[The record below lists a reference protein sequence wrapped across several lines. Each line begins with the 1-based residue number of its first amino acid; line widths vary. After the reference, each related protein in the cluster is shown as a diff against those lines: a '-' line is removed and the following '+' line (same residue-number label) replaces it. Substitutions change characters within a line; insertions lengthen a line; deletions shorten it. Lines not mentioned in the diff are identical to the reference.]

1 MSSQLSTVLIIG
13 AGPVGLITALALAQ
27 NGITVRVLDKAKDFG
42 VGQRGSGIAPRTL
55 EAYRLLGIYDDMMK
69 VAHEY
74 PDVLEWDQD
83 GKPLRVSQM
92 MARVEPTP
100 DTPIPNGMRVA
111 QEDTMSVL
119 RAQLEKHNVVV
130 EPGMELVKLEQD
142 DAGVNATF
150 RHDDVS
156 EEVRA
161 TYVVAADGAKGP
173 TRKLV
178 GIPFLGESREEIGM
192 LVGDLELFG
201 SLDRV
206 VSLFSPTYSAPKL
219 TALFQHWHKFQ
230 DANSNWIRARA
241 VPEKPN
247 VFFISSHGPSLD
259 LNRSASDTSYLQS
272 YIRTVTKHDN
282 ITVGKVLTLQEW
294 RMNVRM
300 VDRFRAGRVF
310 IAGDAAHVHSP
321 LGGQGLNTGAMDAM
335 NLAWKLA
342 VVIKGVAPSKLLD
355 SYEEE
360 RKPVVSD
367 MLQFTNGI
375 AAQTFKAGAASS
387 AWTRSRAG
395 TQLGMHYHWS
405 SILRDELNVKA
416 TDGTADAGAY
426 ASEGAADVLRA
437 GDRAPDAP
445 ELVGADGKATTL
457 YDLFGTTHH
466 TVLVFEPS
474 LIDAAN
480 KVISRFPSD
489 LVRTIVLNA
498 PGVPGAYSDAAG
510 HARRAY
516 GAAEMA
522 VVRPDG
528 VVGALVRGSEG
539 LEAYFGGIF
548 SAAVAV

>member
-100 DTPIPNGMRVA
+100 DMPIPNGMRVA
-111 QEDTMSVL
+111 QEDTMHVL
-119 RAQLEKHNVVV
+119 RAQLEKYNIFV
-130 EPGMELVKLEQD
+130 ESGMELVKLEQD
-142 DAGVNATF
+142 DTGVSATF
-150 RHDDVS
+150 RHDDVLD
-156 EEVRA
+156 EVRA
-161 TYVVAADGAKGP
+161 AYIVSADGAKGP

-206 VSLFSPTYSAPKL
+206 
-219 TALFQHWHKFQ
+219 HWHKFQ

-241 VPEKPN
+241 VPEKPD
-247 VFFISSHGPSLD
+247 VFFFSSHGPSLD
-259 LNRSASDTSYLQS
+259 LNRGASDTSYLQS
-272 YIRTVTKHDN
+272 YIRTVTKHDD

-342 VVIKGVAPSKLLD
+342 AVIKGVAPSKLLD

-395 TQLGMHYHWS
+395 TQLGMHYRWS

-416 TDGTADAGAY
+416 TDGTAGAGAY
-426 ASEGAADVLRA
+426 ASEGAADVLSA

-480 KVISRFPSD
+480 KVISCFPSD

-510 HARRAY
+510 RARRAY
-516 GAAEMA
+516 GAAEVA

-539 LEAYFGGIF
+539 LEAYFGGIL

>member
-1 MSSQLSTVLIIG
+1 MSSQLSNVLVIG

-27 NGITVRVLDKAKDFG
+27 NGISVRVVDKAKDFA
-42 VGQRGSGIAPRTL
+42 VGQRGSGISPRTL
-55 EAYRLLGIYDDMMK
+55 EAYRLLGIYDEMMK

-74 PDVLEWDQD
+74 PDVLEWNQD
-83 GKPLRVSQM
+83 GKKLRVSQM

-100 DTPIPNGMRVA
+100 DTPIPNGKRVA
-111 QEDTMSVL
+111 QEDTMAVL
-119 RAQLEKHNVVV
+119 RAQLGKYGVTV
-130 EPGMELVKLEQD
+130 EPGMELVKVEQD
-142 DAGVNATF
+142 DAGVIATLL
-150 RHDDVS
+150 HDGIS
-156 EEVRA
+156 ENIRVA
-161 TYVVAADGAKGP
+161 YVVAADGAKGP

-178 GIPFLGESREEIGM
+178 GIPFLGVSREEIGM

-206 VSLFSPTYSAPKL
+206 
-219 TALFQHWHKFQ
+219 HWHKFQ

-247 VFFISSHGPSLD
+247 VFFLSSHGPDLD
-259 LNRSASDTSYLQS
+259 LKRGASDTSYLQQ
-272 YIRTVTKHDN
+272 YIRAVTKQDD

-294 RMNVRM
+294 RMNVRI

-335 NLAWKLA
+335 NLAWKLVA
-342 VVIKGVAPSKLLD
+342 VIKGVATDKLLNT
-355 SYEEE
+355 YEEE
-360 RKPVVSD
+360 RKSVVSD

-375 AAQTFKAGAASS
+375 ATQTFKIGAESS

-395 TQLGMHYHWS
+395 TQLAMHYRWS
-405 SILRDELNVKA
+405 SVVRDEVNSGIK
-416 TDGTADAGAY
+416 TADGAGAY
-426 ASEGAADVLRA
+426 ATSGADEMLRA

-445 ELVGADGKATTL
+445 ELVGVNSKATAL
-457 YDLFGTTHH
+457 YDIFGATHH
-466 TVLVFEPS
+466 TVLVFEPA
-474 LIDAAN
+474 LVDAVSA
-480 KVISRFPSD
+480 VLTRFPSD
-489 LVRTIVLNA
+489 LIRTIVFNA
-498 PGVPGAYSDAAG
+498 SGASLPGAYDDTAG

-516 GAAEMA
+516 GSAAVA

-528 VVGALVRGSEG
+528 VVGALLRGSEG

>member
-1 MSSQLSTVLIIG
+1 MSSQLTNVLIIG

-27 NGITVRVLDKAKDFG
+27 NNISVRVLDKANDFN

-74 PDVLEWDQD
+74 PDVLEWDID

-100 DTPIPNGMRVA
+100 DVPIPNGRRVA
-111 QEDTMSVL
+111 QEDTMAVL
-119 RAQLEKHNVVV
+119 RAQLEKYGIVV
-130 EPGMELVKLEQD
+130 ESGMELVKLGQD
-142 DAGVNATF
+142 DDGVSATF
-150 RHDDVS
+150 SHDGVS

-161 TYVVAADGAKGP
+161 LYVVAADGAKGP
-173 TRKLV
+173 TRRLA

-201 SLDRV
+201 SLDRI
-206 VSLFSPTYSAPKL
+206 VSPPSLPRSILIL
-219 TALFQHWHKFQ
+219 TFLSQHWHKFQ

-247 VFFISSHGPSLD
+247 VFFFSSHGPDLD
-259 LNRSASDTSYLQS
+259 LSRGASDTAYLQQ
-272 YIRTVTKHDN
+272 YIRTVTKQND
-282 ITVGKVLTLQEW
+282 ITVGQVLTLQEW

-300 VDRFRAGRVF
+300 VDHFSAGRVF

-321 LGGQGLNTGAMDAM
+321 LGGQGLNTGVMDAM

-342 VVIKGVAPSKLLD
+342 AVVKGIATDKLLD
-355 SYEEE
+355 TYEEE

-375 AAQTFKAGAASS
+375 AAQTFKTGAESS

-395 TQLGMHYHWS
+395 TQLGMHYRWS
-405 SILRDELNVKA
+405 SILRDEINSSLEPGA
-416 TDGTADAGAY
+416 GAGAY
-426 ASEGAADVLRA
+426 ASEGSAVVLSA

-445 ELVGADGKATTL
+445 ELVGPDGKTVTL
-457 YDLFGTTHH
+457 YDVFGSTHH
-466 TVLVFEPS
+466 TVLVFEPA
-474 LIDAAN
+474 LIEAVS
-480 KVISRFPSD
+480 KILSRFPPRPRAQHR
-489 LVRTIVLNA
+489 LRRRHIR
-498 PGVPGAYSDAAG
+498 GVQ
-510 HARRAY
+510 
-516 GAAEMA
+516 
-522 VVRPDG
+522 
-528 VVGALVRGSEG
+528 
-539 LEAYFGGIF
+539 
-548 SAAVAV
+548 